1 MGTGGA
7 GGRLLN
13 YKYKPYMKILLTLL
27 LTLPAAQAFSAPA
40 AFEAL
45 RLAAPSVGY
54 SVPAAPAPSL
64 AEVSYERAPAAA
76 GARLFNAS
84 GRFLGVPYVLGPM
97 GEGPRGE
104 FDRGPLVSYTA
115 LDCTTFV
122 EETMAFALG
131 GDEASSLEILRRI
144 RYHGGVISYETR
156 NHFTEADWLPNN
168 IAAGFL
174 RDITGEVAGARAG
187 AVRKVIS
194 KRAWYQ
200 AKTEADLK
208 GFEAESPAQRAER
221 LARFRALG
229 AELPD
234 QEITLSYAPLEDLA
248 ALLPRIPSGTVVSL
262 VREARADKPTVVTH
276 QFFIFDG
283 PGGKL
288 IRHASLGKMVL
299 DVPAAEYISK
309 LAGSAWRVLGFNLA
323 AVN

>member
-1 MGTGGA
+1 VKIFLT
-7 GGRLLN
+7 
-13 YKYKPYMKILLTLL
+13 ILLA
-27 LTLPAAQAFSAPA
+27 LPAQAFCAPA

-45 RLAAPSVGY
+45 RLAAPGAAHFTLA
-54 SVPAAPAPSL
+54 VPVPSHIAYESAPAMT
-64 AEVSYERAPAAA
+64 
-76 GARLFNAS
+76 GARLFAAS

-97 GEGPRGE
+97 GEGPQGE

-131 GDEASSLEILRRI
+131 SDEASSLDLLRRI
-144 RYHGGVISYETR
+144 RYRGGVISYQTR

-174 RDITGEVAGARAG
+174 RDITGEVAGAGAR

-208 GFEAESPAQRAER
+208 VFDYETPAQRAAR

-229 AELPD
+229 SEMPD
-234 QEITLSYAPLEDLA
+234 QDVTLSYVPLEDLA
-248 ALLPRIPSGTVVSL
+248 ALLPRSPSGTVVSL
-262 VREARADKPTVVTH
+262 VREERADKPTVVTH
-276 QFFIFDG
+276 QFFVFDG
-283 PGGKL
+283 PDGKI

-299 DVPAAEYISK
+299 VVPAAEYVLK
-309 LAGSAWRVLGFNLA
+309 LANSSWRVLGFNLA
-323 AVN
+323 AVNGL

>member
-1 MGTGGA
+1 MGTRGEVA
-7 GGRLLN
+7 RLLN
-13 YKYKPYMKILLTLL
+13 YKYKTSMKIILAILLTLS
-27 LTLPAAQAFSAPA
+27 AAPA
-40 AFEAL
+40 YCAPSALEAL
-45 RLAAPSVGY
+45 GLAAPGADY
-54 SVPAAPAPSL
+54 FIP
-64 AEVSYERAPAAA
+64 EVSEPAAA
-76 GARLFNAS
+76 EGGTAMTGARLFAAS
-84 GRFLGVPYVLGPM
+84 NRFLGVPYVLGPM
-97 GEGPRGE
+97 GEGPQGE

-131 GDEASSLEILRRI
+131 GDEASSLDFLRRI
-144 RYHGGVISYETR
+144 RYRGGVIGYGTR

-174 RDITGEVAGARAG
+174 RDITAEVAGAGTRY
-187 AVRKVIS
+187 VRKTVS

-200 AKTEADLK
+200 AKTLADLK
-208 GFEAESPAQRAER
+208 GFENEAPAQLAGR
-221 LARFRALG
+221 LARLRALG
-229 AELPD
+229 ENMPD
-234 QEITLSYAPLEDLA
+234 QDAVLSYVPLEDLA

-262 VREARADKPTVVTH
+262 VREARADKPTVVSH

-283 PGGKL
+283 PGGKI

-309 LAGSAWRVLGFNLA
+309 LAGSSWRVLGFNLA

>member
-1 MGTGGA
+1 
-7 GGRLLN
+7 
-13 YKYKPYMKILLTLL
+13 MKIILTALLTLAAA
-27 LTLPAAQAFSAPA
+27 PAFCAPA
-40 AFEAL
+40 ALEAL
-45 RLAAPSVGY
+45 RLA
-54 SVPAAPAPSL
+54 VPEAANFIPAVTAPAPAAGS
-64 AEVSYERAPAAA
+64 AAA
-76 GARLFNAS
+76 LAGASLFAAS
-84 GRFLGVPYVLGPM
+84 SRFLGVPYVLGPL
-97 GEGPRGE
+97 GEGPQGE
-104 FDRGPLVSYTA
+104 FDRGPLVSYTG

-144 RYHGGVISYETR
+144 RYRGGIISYQTR

-174 RDITGEVAGARAG
+174 RDITGEVAGAGVR

-208 GFEAESPAQRAER
+208 GFDGETPAQRAER

-229 AELPD
+229 AAMPD
-234 QEITLSYAPLEDLA
+234 QDVTLSYVPLEDLA

-262 VREARADKPTVVTH
+262 VREARDDKPTVISH

-283 PGGKL
+283 PGGKI

-299 DVPAAEYISK
+299 DVPAADYISK
-309 LAGSAWRVLGFNLA
+309 LAGSSWRVLGFNLA
-323 AVN
+323 AVKGL